1 MYDTVVLKSP
11 EITEEAR
18 LKVLEFCKMYEGV
31 DILTGEIIYEFTRG
45 ELDGSYD
52 YRIRIQVDN
61 REWVREIVQKQKVP
75 VGTCCGY
82 TGSMSK
88 FVPVMLQT
96 PIQVDTYFH
105 LKVECSLHKL
115 MMNHNVFGGPVD
127 AKKAITYLVKFIENA
142 MCVSLPDAL
151 QWEVLQI
158 DVSKIFKFN
167 DKAICKK
174 IVDNLKN
181 GYYSRRKPQIYDT
194 SVMFAGSTT
203 TCKFY
208 WKGPEFKKHDYKRI
222 QKYINREVDL
232 VWRKVDNFDLIEG
245 KLIRLKRQFD
255 ELLEKAMRIIRFECS
270 IKSRKLKDLFQ
281 STAVYVNMLDDR
293 KLEGCMSEELRKIIK
308 EDENMD
314 IVKRSDLVLERLLT
328 LHGTMLGN
336 ILFSTWVKLVDFGEA
351 QTRETMAAST
361 FRRHKKILIESGVS
375 WVFVASNRLRN
386 FSIVPD
392 DFSFLSNKYVDD
404 SVAKEVIEKLEQV
417 A

>member
-18 LKVLEFCKMYEGV
+18 LKILEFCRMYEGV
-31 DILTGEIIYEFTRG
+31 DLLTGEILYSFTRG
-45 ELDGSYD
+45 ELEGSFD

-61 REWVREIVQKQKVP
+61 KDWVREVVQQEKNGNLV
-75 VGTCCGY
+75 T
-82 TGSMSK
+82 
-88 FVPVMLQT
+88 VMLET
-96 PIQVDTYFH
+96 PVQIETYYH
-105 LKVECSLHKL
+105 VTVECSLHKL
-115 MMNHNVFGGPVD
+115 IMNHNVHGGPTNIRKSI
-127 AKKAITYLVKFIENA
+127 AYLIFFIENA
-142 MCVSLPDAL
+142 MSVSLPDYL
-151 QWEVLQI
+151 QWEVYQI
-158 DVSKIFKFN
+158 DVSRIYKFN

-181 GYYSRRKPQIYDT
+181 GYYSRRKPQIFDT
-194 SVMFAGSTT
+194 SVMFPGSTT

-208 WKGPEFKKHDYKRI
+208 WKGPEFKKHDFKRV

-232 VWRKVDNFDLIEG
+232 VWRKVDNFDLIEQ

-281 STAVYVNMLDDR
+281 VTTVYVNMLDDH
-293 KLEGCMSEELRKIIK
+293 KLEACMNDELRKIVK
-308 EDENMD
+308 EDESMD
-314 IVKRSDLVLERLLT
+314 IVRRSDLVLERLIN
-328 LHGTMLGN
+328 LHGTVLGN
-336 ILFSTWVKLVDFGEA
+336 SLYSTWTKLVDFGEA
-351 QTRETMAAST
+351 QTKETLSKRT
-361 FRRHKKILIESGVS
+361 FYRHKKILQESGVS
-375 WVFVASNRLRN
+375 WVFTVSNRLRN

-392 DFSFLSNKYVDD
+392 DFSFLSDKYVDD